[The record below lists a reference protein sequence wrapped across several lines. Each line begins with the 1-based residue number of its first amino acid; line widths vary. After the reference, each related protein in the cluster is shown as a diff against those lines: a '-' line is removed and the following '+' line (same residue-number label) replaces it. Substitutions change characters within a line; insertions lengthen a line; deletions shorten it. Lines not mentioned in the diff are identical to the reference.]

1 MPNNSTAN
9 VLAKLFGSNKVCS
22 ERKRSFDPSSECIV
36 ASKKA
41 KKKATNQRIKP
52 KNLNVVLLQQK
63 EEKVP
68 KGKKRATLNASG
80 RIKKLEFKRCMTAD
94 EVRATI
100 MNGISNFDAQKI
112 QFLCCGQDNTLI
124 KYETQDLDG
133 DGVIDLAGQ
142 GSVYLLQVFLLIIA
156 IAV

>member
-1 MPNNSTAN
+1 MPPQGGGRICCQIPQYIAPYMPERGVVGEYIDRSMPSDSTAN

-22 ERKRSFDPSSECIV
+22 GRKWSFDPSAECIV

-68 KGKKRATLNASG
+68 KRKKRFVIINTIEG
-80 RIKKLEFKRCMTAD
+80 RF
-94 EVRATI
+94 
-100 MNGISNFDAQKI
+100 F
-112 QFLCCGQDNTLI
+112 
-124 KYETQDLDG
+124 
-133 DGVIDLAGQ
+133 
-142 GSVYLLQVFLLIIA
+142 
-156 IAV
+156 